1 MLFLYRE
8 QMSTNSSGLIISYSF
23 GPVNVNRGKK
33 TACQKGLYLLKTHD
47 FYYDL
52 PEELIAQTPLERR
65 DASRLMTL
73 DRKTGEV
80 THRHFYDLA
89 ELLQPGDCLVMNNS
103 RVLPA
108 RLLGHRVPTGGAVEV
123 LLLKDQGSGVWECL
137 TKPGRKTHT
146 GTELSFG
153 DGELT
158 ATVVGERDDG
168 NKLVQFHYEGIFLE
182 VLERLGKMPLPPYI
196 KEELQDGER
205 YQTVYSKIN
214 GSAAAP
220 TAGLHFTQ
228 ELLDKLAAKGVKE
241 AYITLHVGL
250 GTFRPV
256 KAEEITEHHM
266 HSEFCMI
273 SRETADIINET
284 KRAGGRIVCVGTTSC
299 RTLESLADENGFFH
313 ECSAWTDIFIY
324 PGYKFKAMDALI
336 TNFHLPES
344 TLVMLVSAFADR
356 EKILNAYNIAVQ
368 ERYRFFSFGDA
379 MYIS

>member
-1 MLFLYRE
+1 M
-8 QMSTNSSGLIISYSF
+8 
-23 GPVNVNRGKK
+23 
-33 TACQKGLYLLKTHD
+33 LKTHD

-73 DRKTGEV
+73 DRKTGAI
-80 THRHFYDLA
+80 THRHFYDLL

-123 LLLKDQGSGVWECL
+123 LLLQDQGNGVWECL
-137 TKPGRKTHT
+137 TKPGRKTHA

-196 KEELQDGER
+196 TERLNDKTR
-205 YQTVYSKIN
+205 YQTVYAKEN

-220 TAGLHFTQ
+220 TAGLHFTD
-228 ELLDKLAAKGVKE
+228 ELLSRISEKGIDIVDVL
-241 AYITLHVGL
+241 LHVGL

-256 KAEEITEHHM
+256 SVENVEEHHM
-266 HSEFCMI
+266 HSEHYEC
-273 SRETADIINET
+273 TQDAADRIN
-284 KRAGGRIVCVGTTSC
+284 RARANGGRIIAVGTTSC
-299 RTLESLADENGFFH
+299 RTLESITDENGMERLFCNTAH
-313 ECSAWTDIFIY
+313 LCHHNPVCY
-324 PGYKFKAMDALI
+324 PFQRN
-336 TNFHLPES
+336 T
-344 TLVMLVSAFADR
+344 
-356 EKILNAYNIAVQ
+356 
-368 ERYRFFSFGDA
+368 
-379 MYIS
+379 

>member
-1 MLFLYRE
+1 M
-8 QMSTNSSGLIISYSF
+8 
-23 GPVNVNRGKK
+23 
-33 TACQKGLYLLKTHD
+33 LKTHD

-73 DRKTGEV
+73 DRKTGAI
-80 THRHFYDLA
+80 THRHFYDLL

-123 LLLKDQGSGVWECL
+123 LLLQDQGNGVWECL
-137 TKPGRKTHT
+137 TKPGRKTHA

-168 NKLVQFHYEGIFLE
+168 NKLVQFHYKGIFLE
-182 VLERLGKMPLPPYI
+182 VLERLGQMPLPPYI
-196 KEELQDGER
+196 HEQLQDPER
-205 YQTVYSKIN
+205 YQTVYSRAN

-220 TAGLHFTQ
+220 TAGLHFTK
-228 ELLDKLAAKGVKE
+228 ELLEKLQKQGVNL
-241 AYITLHVGL
+241 AYVTLHVGL

-256 KAEEITEHHM
+256 KAEEITDHHM
-266 HSEFCMI
+266 HSEFCMM
-273 SRETADIINET
+273 SAQTAKLLNET
-284 KRAGGRIVCVGTTSC
+284 HQSGHRIVCVGTTSC
-299 RTLESLADENGFFH
+299 RTVESLVEPDGTFREK
-313 ECSAWTDIFIY
+313 SAWTEIFIY
-324 PGYKFKAMDALI
+324 PGYRFKALDALI

-344 TLVMLVSAFADR
+344 TLVMLVSALAGR
-356 EKILNAYNIAVQ
+356 ENILHAYNVAVQ
-368 ERYRFFSFGDA
+368 EKYRFFSFGDA

>member
-1 MLFLYRE
+1 M
-8 QMSTNSSGLIISYSF
+8 
-23 GPVNVNRGKK
+23 K
-33 TACQKGLYLLKTHD
+33 TSD

-52 PEELIAQTPLERR
+52 PPELIAQTPLELR
-65 DASRLMTL
+65 DHSRLMTVN
-73 DRKTGEV
+73 RRTGEV
-80 THRHFYDLA
+80 AHRHFYDIA
-89 ELLQPGDCLVMNNS
+89 ALLNPGDCLVLNNS

-108 RLLGHRVPTGGAVEV
+108 RLLGRRVPSGGAVEV
-123 LLLKDQGSGVWECL
+123 LLLRDKGNGLWECL
-137 TKPGRKTHT
+137 TKPGRKTQP

-158 ATVVGERDDG
+158 ATVAEALEDG
-168 NKLVQFHYEGIFLE
+168 NKLIQFHYEGIFLQ

-196 KEELQDGER
+196 KEELQDNER

-228 ELLDKLAAKGVKE
+228 ELLQTLQAKGVRL

-256 KAEEITEHHM
+256 KAGEVSEHHM
-266 HSEFCMI
+266 HSEFCML
-273 SRETADIINET
+273 SRQTAELLNT
-284 KRAGGRIVCVGTTSC
+284 TRASGGRIVCVGTTSC
-299 RTLESLADENGFFH
+299 RTLESLARQDGTFE
-313 ECSAWTDIFIY
+313 ERSAWTDIFIY
-324 PGYKFKAMDALI
+324 PGYSFKAMDALI

-344 TLVMLVSAFADR
+344 TLMMLICAFSDR
-356 EKILNAYNIAVQ
+356 EKIMAAYAEAVK

-379 MYIS
+379 MFLY

>member
-1 MLFLYRE
+1 MFLHDG
-8 QMSTNSSGLIISYSF
+8 QMSANSSGLIISYSF
-23 GPVNVNRGKK
+23 LPVNVNRGKK
-33 TACQKGLYLLKTHD
+33 SAYWKGLYLLKTHD

-80 THRHFYDLA
+80 THRHFYDLL

-153 DGELT
+153 DGDLT

-228 ELLDKLAAKGVKE
+228 ELLDKLADKGVKE

-256 KAEEITEHHM
+256 KAADITEHHM

-299 RTLESLADENGFFH
+299 RTLESLADENGYFH
-313 ECSAWTDIFIY
+313 EASAWTDIFIY

-379 MYIS
+379 MFIS

>member
-1 MLFLYRE
+1 
-8 QMSTNSSGLIISYSF
+8 MSANSSGLIISYSF
-23 GPVNVNRGKK
+23 LPVNVNRGKK
-33 TACQKGLYLLKTHD
+33 SAYWKGLYLLKTHD

-80 THRHFYDLA
+80 THRHFYDLL

-123 LLLKDQGSGVWECL
+123 LLLKDQGNGIWECL

-153 DGELT
+153 DGDLT

-256 KAEEITEHHM
+256 KAAEITEHHM

-299 RTLESLADENGFFH
+299 RTLESLADENGYFH
-313 ECSAWTDIFIY
+313 EASAWTDIFIY

-379 MYIS
+379 MLIS

>member
-1 MLFLYRE
+1 M
-8 QMSTNSSGLIISYSF
+8 
-23 GPVNVNRGKK
+23 
-33 TACQKGLYLLKTHD
+33 LKTHD

-80 THRHFYDLA
+80 THRHFYDLVD
-89 ELLQPGDCLVMNNS
+89 LLQPGDCLVMNNS

-108 RLLGHRVPTGGAVEV
+108 RLLGHREPTGGAVEV

-158 ATVVGERDDG
+158 ATVVGEVDDG
-168 NKLVQFHYEGIFLE
+168 NKLVQFHYKGIFLE
-182 VLERLGKMPLPPYI
+182 VLERLGQMPLPPYI
-196 KEELQDGER
+196 HEQLQDPER
-205 YQTVYSKIN
+205 YQTVYSRAN

-220 TAGLHFTQ
+220 TAGLHFTK
-228 ELLDKLAAKGVKE
+228 ELLEKLQAQGVNL
-241 AYITLHVGL
+241 AYVTLHVGL

-256 KAEEITEHHM
+256 KAEEITDHHM
-266 HSEFCMI
+266 HSEFCMM
-273 SRETADIINET
+273 SAETAALLNRTHRE
-284 KRAGGRIVCVGTTSC
+284 GHRIVCVGTTSC
-299 RTLESLADENGFFH
+299 RTVESLVEPDGTFREK
-313 ECSAWTDIFIY
+313 SAWTDIFIY
-324 PGYKFKAMDALI
+324 PGYKFRALDALI

-344 TLVMLVSAFADR
+344 TLVMLVSALAGR
-356 EKILNAYNIAVQ
+356 ENILHAYQVAVQ
-368 ERYRFFSFGDA
+368 EKYRFFSFGDA
-379 MYIS
+379 MFIH

>member
-1 MLFLYRE
+1 M
-8 QMSTNSSGLIISYSF
+8 
-23 GPVNVNRGKK
+23 
-33 TACQKGLYLLKTHD
+33 LKTHD

-73 DRKTGEV
+73 DRKTGAI
-80 THRHFYDLA
+80 THRHFYDLL

-123 LLLKDQGSGVWECL
+123 LLLQDQGNGVWECL
-137 TKPGRKTHT
+137 TKPGRKTHA

-168 NKLVQFHYEGIFLE
+168 NKLVQFHYTGIFLE
-182 VLERLGKMPLPPYI
+182 VLERLGQMPLPPYI
-196 KEELQDGER
+196 KEKLKDKER
-205 YQTVYSKIN
+205 YQTVYSKEE

-220 TAGLHFTQ
+220 TAGLHFTK
-228 ELLDKLAAKGVKE
+228 ELLEALKDKGVKL
-241 AYITLHVGL
+241 AFVTLHVGL

-256 KAEEITEHHM
+256 KEDEITDHVM
-266 HSEFCMI
+266 HSEFYVMDE
-273 SRETADIINET
+273 ETAKIINDT
-284 KRAGGRIVCVGTTSC
+284 RDAGGDIWAVGTTAT
-299 RTLESLADENGFFH
+299 RTLETIADETGH
-313 ECSAWTDIFIY
+313 VRAQSGWTAIFIY
-324 PGYKFKAMDALI
+324 PGYRFKAVDHLI

-344 TLVMLVSAFADR
+344 TLMMLISAFASR
-356 EKILNAYNIAVQ
+356 EMVMNAYQ
-368 ERYRFFSFGDA
+368 EAIREEYRFFSFGDS
-379 MYIS
+379 MMLY

>member
-1 MLFLYRE
+1 MFLHDG
-8 QMSTNSSGLIISYSF
+8 QMSANSSGLIISYSF
-23 GPVNVNRGKK
+23 LPVNVNRGKK
-33 TACQKGLYLLKTHD
+33 SAYWKGLYLLKTHD

-80 THRHFYDLA
+80 THRHFYDLL

-123 LLLKDQGSGVWECL
+123 LLLKDQGNGIWECL

-153 DGELT
+153 DGDLT

-196 KEELQDGER
+196 KKELQDGER

-256 KAEEITEHHM
+256 KAAEITEHHM

-299 RTLESLADENGFFH
+299 RTLESLADENGYFH
-313 ECSAWTDIFIY
+313 EASAWTDIFIY

-379 MYIS
+379 MFIS

>member
-1 MLFLYRE
+1 M
-8 QMSTNSSGLIISYSF
+8 
-23 GPVNVNRGKK
+23 
-33 TACQKGLYLLKTHD
+33 KTHD

-73 DRKTGEV
+73 DRKTGAI
-80 THRHFYDLA
+80 THRHFYDLL

-123 LLLKDQGSGVWECL
+123 LLLQDQGNGVWECL
-137 TKPGRKTHT
+137 TKPGRKTHA

-214 GSAAAP
+214 GSAA
-220 TAGLHFTQ
+220 
-228 ELLDKLAAKGVKE
+228 VC
-241 AYITLHVGL
+241 TLRRSCWTSSPPRASGK
-250 GTFRPV
+250 R
-256 KAEEITEHHM
+256 
-266 HSEFCMI
+266 I
-273 SRETADIINET
+273 SRCTSASARSVPSRPR
-284 KRAGGRIVCVGTTSC
+284 KLQSTTC
-299 RTLESLADENGFFH
+299 TPN
-313 ECSAWTDIFIY
+313 SA
-324 PGYKFKAMDALI
+324 
-336 TNFHLPES
+336 
-344 TLVMLVSAFADR
+344 
-356 EKILNAYNIAVQ
+356 
-368 ERYRFFSFGDA
+368 
-379 MYIS
+379 